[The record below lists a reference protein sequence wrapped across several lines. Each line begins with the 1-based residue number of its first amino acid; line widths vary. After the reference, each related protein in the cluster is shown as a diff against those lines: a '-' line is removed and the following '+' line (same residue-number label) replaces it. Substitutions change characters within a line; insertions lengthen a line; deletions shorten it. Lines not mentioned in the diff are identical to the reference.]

1 MFKTH
6 LKAAPMKKLYILAK
20 LVESRLVLNFTYF
33 LFFFFSLSPAAGD
46 DESAVAKNPHCGDQA
61 VHHVKHQLNLRSIFQ
76 QLLYPEQMGKPQ
88 HPAPPKT
95 SKCKFEIGPFFF
107 VSWTD
112 VYDVEN
118 GPCSK

>member
-20 LVESRLVLNFTYF
+20 LVESSTGLVLNFTYF

-76 QLLYPEQMGKPQ
+76 QLLYPEQMDKSQ
-88 HPAPPKT
+88 HPARQKQANANL
-95 SKCKFEIGPFFF
+95 KKDNFF
-107 VSWTD
+107 VS
-112 VYDVEN
+112 
-118 GPCSK
+118 